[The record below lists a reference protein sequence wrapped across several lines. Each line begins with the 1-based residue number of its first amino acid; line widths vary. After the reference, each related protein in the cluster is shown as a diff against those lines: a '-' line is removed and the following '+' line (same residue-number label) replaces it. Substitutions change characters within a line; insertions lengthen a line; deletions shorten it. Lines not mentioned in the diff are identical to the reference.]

1 MNTVKLICLCALMFF
16 LAGCDAAPS
25 VQAGDVAAT
34 SGAVTRP
41 ATAGVSDSHA
51 FATFAGGCFWCM
63 EPPYDEL
70 PGVISTTSGY
80 TGGHADNP
88 DYKQVTAGGTG
99 HYEAVQ
105 IVYDPTLVTYET
117 LIDIY
122 WINVDPLDAGGQF
135 CDRGSSYRT
144 AIFYHDEA
152 QRHIALSS
160 KAAVADRLA
169 AVIATSVVEA
179 TQFYPAE
186 DYHQDYYQKN
196 PLRYS
201 YYRRGCGRDARLKRI
216 WGSVDH

>member
-1 MNTVKLICLCALMFF
+1 MNTVKLICLCALIFI

-25 VQAGDVAAT
+25 VQAGNVAAT
-34 SGAVTRP
+34 SGAVTGP
-41 ATAGVSDSHA
+41 DTAGVSDSHA
-51 FATFAGGCFWCM
+51 VATFAGGCFWCM
-63 EPPYDEL
+63 EPPYDKL

-99 HYEAVQ
+99 HYESVQ
-105 IVYDPTLVTYET
+105 VVYDPTLVTYET

-135 CDRGSSYRT
+135 CDRGPSYRT

-169 AVIATSVVEA
+169 GVVATSVVAA
-179 TQFYPAE
+179 TRFYPAE

>member
-1 MNTVKLICLCALMFF
+1 MNTVKLIYLCALMFV

-34 SGAVTRP
+34 SGAVTGP

-99 HYEAVQ
+99 HYESVQ

-135 CDRGSSYRT
+135 CDRGNSYRT
-144 AIFYHDEA
+144 AIFVHDKQ
-152 QRHIALSS
+152 QREIAVETRS
-160 KAAVADRLA
+160 AVAARFA
-169 AVIATSVVEA
+169 TVIATQVIDA
-179 TQFYPAE
+179 TEFYPAE
-186 DYHQDYYQKN
+186 EYHQDYYQKN
-196 PLRYS
+196 PIRYT
-201 YYRRGCGRDARLKRI
+201 YYRRGCRRDARLAQL
-216 WGSVDH
+216 WGPGEH